1 MVCTSVI
8 SSFIFLTFRSLRK
21 WLKAQPKE
29 VRRKYYKLL
38 ALKLAVL
45 FGGFGAFS
53 SYNYYKHE
61 QEAPITHRKR
71 YISLTPEQYLKIAEV
86 ESQEVS
92 TWPDRSKLMTSLV
105 SEALYFQMYYM
116 QLQNHCHF
124 RVKKCKELLIKTC
137 HFYAPPQKV
146 AGYYVIPSE
155 LLSVCPSLCL
165 SVHPS
170 VSG

>member
-1 MVCTSVI
+1 MIMIYVVHLEYYGFYFLYQY
-8 SSFIFLTFRSLRK
+8 FIFFTFRSLRK

-92 TWPDRSKLMTSLV
+92 TWLDRLKLMTSLV
-105 SEALYFQMYYM
+105 VVVVALLFYVHGKYLRSCRGG
-116 QLQNHCHF
+116 QL
-124 RVKKCKELLIKTC
+124 T
-137 HFYAPPQKV
+137 
-146 AGYYVIPSE
+146 
-155 LLSVCPSLCL
+155 
-165 SVHPS
+165 
-170 VSG
+170 